1 MKTEFRTSFEKDLK
15 KILDQKLLIKIKE
28 IIEEIETV
36 TTLGDIKNIK
46 KLKGED
52 NFYRIRIGEYRI
64 GIKVT
69 DDTITLVR
77 LLHRREIY
85 RFFP

>member
-1 MKTEFRTSFEKDLK
+1 MKTQFRKSFEKDLK
-15 KILDQKLLIKIKE
+15 KILDKKLLIKIKE
-28 IIEEIETV
+28 IIQEIETV
-36 TTLGDIKNIK
+36 TTLGEIKNLK
-46 KLKGED
+46 KIKGEA

-64 GIKVT
+64 GIKVNE
-69 DDTITLVR
+69 DTVTFVR

>member
-1 MKTEFRTSFEKDLK
+1 MKTEFRKSFEKDLK

-52 NFYRIRIGEYRI
+52 NFYRIRI
-64 GIKVT
+64 KVT
-69 DDTITLVR
+69 DDTVTLVR